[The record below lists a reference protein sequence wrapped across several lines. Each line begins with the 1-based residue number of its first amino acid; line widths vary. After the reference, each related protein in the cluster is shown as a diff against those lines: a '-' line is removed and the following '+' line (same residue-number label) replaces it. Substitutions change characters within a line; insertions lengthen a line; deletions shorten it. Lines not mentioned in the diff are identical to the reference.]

1 MAFRGKVLLNPLTGQ
16 DIIFLQTSKD
26 TEGRLLKMQS
36 VYNTQSREPIAHYHP
51 EQEEDFTVL
60 EGELSV
66 KINGQLTA
74 YKAGEHFYIP
84 KGTVHSMWNASV
96 GKTIVNWEVRPA
108 MNTEYLLETTAG
120 LANDGRTGADGK
132 PGLLQIAL
140 IANRY
145 AGVFRLAKPPYIVQ
159 RILFTL
165 LSPFARLAGYKASY
179 REYLD

>member
-1 MAFRGKVLLNPLTGQ
+1 MAFRGKVLINPLTGQ

-26 TEGRLLKMQS
+26 TAGRLLKMQS
-36 VYNTQSREPIAHYHP
+36 VYNARSIEPIGHYHP

-66 KINGQLTA
+66 KINGQLTV

-84 KGTVHSMWNASV
+84 KGTVHSMWNASAD
-96 GKTIVNWEVRPA
+96 KTIVNWEVRPA
-108 MNTEYLLETTAG
+108 MNTEYLLETTTG

-140 IANRY
+140 IANQY
-145 AGVFRLAKPPYIVQ
+145 AGVFRIAKPPYIVQ
-159 RILFTL
+159 RILFAL
-165 LSPFARLAGYKASY
+165 LTPFARLAGYKASY